1 MSDTEVYINVKDLRI
16 KIPKNK
22 EKKEDKSPKSPM
34 TRFYDFFC
42 NLFIIWFN

>member
-1 MSDTEVYINVKDLRI
+1 MSDKEVYINVKDLRI

-22 EKKEDKSPKSPM
+22 NDNPPKSPI

-42 NLFIIWFN
+42 NLFTIWFF

>member
-1 MSDTEVYINVKDLRI
+1 MSDIEVYINVKDLRI

-22 EKKEDKSPKSPM
+22 EKYKEEDPKSPM

-42 NLFIIWFN
+42 NLFTIWFY

>member
-22 EKKEDKSPKSPM
+22 EKKEKKEKKLKNI
-34 TRFYDFFC
+34 Y
-42 NLFIIWFN
+42 